1 MSEHLTI
8 NIVTEIPV
16 DITIITSTE
25 TQAIMLLNSFE
36 DILISK
42 GFIIDDSEFDF
53 LTIQRS

>member
-16 DITIITSTE
+16 DITITE

-53 LTIQRS
+53 LTI